1 MGVGQQDNIRNQSQD
16 TGGEDWDAL
25 RDDVGDIAGA
35 AVERGRHFIDSAREQ
50 ATDYVNRRKD
60 DIAQSVAD
68 FATSLRE
75 STHQFDERPNIRTV
89 VDSAADGLEQLADTI
104 RERTFADF
112 FNDFEGVV
120 RRRPATVAA
129 VSVAVGFL
137 AARFIKSTAEDL
149 RYDQD
154 IANPARK
161 GQGRGGQGRQRQ
173 AQQRTNAQ
181 AGA

>member
-1 MGVGQQDNIRNQSQD
+1 MGVGQQNGNRQQD
-16 TGGEDWDAL
+16 TGSDDWDAL
-25 RDDVGDIAGA
+25 RGDVGEMAGA
-35 AVERGRHFIDSAREQ
+35 AVERGRYFIETAREQ
-50 ATDYVNRRKD
+50 AADYVDHRKD

-75 STHQFDERPNIRTV
+75 STNSFDERPNIRAV

-104 RERTFADF
+104 RDRSFADI
-112 FNDFEGVV
+112 FNDFEDVV

-137 AARFIKSTAEDL
+137 AARFLKSTAEDL
-149 RYDQD
+149 RQD
-154 IANPARK
+154 RMNPSVSRPSRNRSQQ
-161 GQGRGGQGRQRQ
+161 GQASR
-173 AQQRTNAQ
+173 AK